1 MLCFGPLV
9 AQFTAYVLG
18 AEAFV
23 TEFVPVLLPH
33 LLLVEAWLMCC
44 NGRDVAH
51 DNKVKSYTLAT
62 SMGSEASMLTYALVL
77 CLAFLAILQLV
88 VFSSL
93 WYAVI
98 LLSGPLGY
106 PCLRGALKMDTQGLP
121 GQTIRLHA
129 LVTGLTAL
137 GVVLADTFSFV
148 EPPPPADS
156 IF

>member
-1 MLCFGPLV
+1 MMCFGPIV

-18 AEAFV
+18 AEELV

-33 LLLVEAWLMCC
+33 VEPWLMCC
-44 NGRDVAH
+44 NARDVPH

-98 LLSGPLGY
+98 LFSGPLGY
-106 PCLRGALKMDTQGLP
+106 PCFRGALK
-121 GQTIRLHA
+121 
-129 LVTGLTAL
+129 
-137 GVVLADTFSFV
+137 
-148 EPPPPADS
+148 
-156 IF
+156 

>member
-1 MLCFGPLV
+1 MCFGPIV

-18 AEAFV
+18 AEDFV
-23 TEFVPVLLPH
+23 TEFVPVL
-33 LLLVEAWLMCC
+33 
-44 NGRDVAH
+44 
-51 DNKVKSYTLAT
+51 
-62 SMGSEASMLTYALVL
+62 
-77 CLAFLAILQLV
+77 LAILQLV